1 MINNFET
8 MEKVKIKDI
17 KTGRVL
23 EVTSN
28 AWNTIRR
35 TGGLKK
41 YDLLTQSKAST
52 KPATPKK
59 ATPKKEEPK
68 ETSVPKVDTND
79 DGKRSAT
86 EVIAAIEK
94 AKSKKAVDVLI
105 DGESRKTVLKAAQ
118 KRKSQL

>member
-1 MINNFET
+1 
-8 MEKVKIKDI
+8 MEKVKLKDI

-28 AWNTIRR
+28 AWNTIRKA
-35 TGGLKK
+35 GGRKQ
-41 YDLLTQSKAST
+41 YDLLTESKAST
-52 KPATPKK
+52 KAPTAKK